1 MRKED
6 CFFLGKIVS
15 KYSYKGEV
23 LAKLDTDDPQDY
35 EQLES
40 VLLEQGGA
48 LIPFFIRE
56 AQLHKSSLLRLD
68 FEEVDDEETA
78 DAILGAELYLP
89 LAALPPLEGNRFYYH
104 EVIGFELVDQEAGSL
119 GTIQAINDQS
129 SQALFVAEKE
139 GKEMLLP
146 INDDI
151 LLSVDRDKQQIHVR
165 CPEGLVDL
173 YYGSE

>member
-1 MRKED
+1 MKKED

-23 LAKLDTDDPQDY
+23 LAKLDTDEPEAY

-40 VLLEQGGA
+40 VLLDQGGS
-48 LIPFFIRE
+48 LIPFFIQE
-56 AQLHKSSLLRLD
+56 SQLHKSSLLRLR
-68 FEEVDDEETA
+68 FEDVQDEATA
-78 DAILGAELYLP
+78 EMLIGTEMFLP
-89 LAALPPLEGNRFYYH
+89 LTALPPLDGNRFYFH
-104 EVIGFELVDQEAGSL
+104 EVIGFELIDEAEGSL
-119 GTIQAINDQS
+119 GRITAINDQS
-129 SQALFVAEKE
+129 NQALFVAEKE

-151 LLSVDRDKQQIHVR
+151 ILSVNRDHKQIRVR